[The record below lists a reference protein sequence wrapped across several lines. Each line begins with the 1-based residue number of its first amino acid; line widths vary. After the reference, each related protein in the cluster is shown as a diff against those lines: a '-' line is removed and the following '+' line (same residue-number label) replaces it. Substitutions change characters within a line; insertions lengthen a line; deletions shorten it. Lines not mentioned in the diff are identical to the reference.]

1 MTLRI
6 CIYTEGV
13 IMLEK
18 IDHIGVAV
26 KCLDEATAFYKTM
39 GIEPYHFEEVKSQKV
54 RVAFIKIGES
64 NIELLEPTSDE
75 SPIAKYI
82 EKKGEGIHH
91 IAYRVDDI
99 YKALEM
105 LKADGIKL
113 INEEPMNGAHGM
125 KVAFVH
131 PKSVNGVLTEL
142 SQPGDE
148 H

>member
-1 MTLRI
+1 
-6 CIYTEGV
+6 
-13 IMLEK
+13 MLEK

-26 KCLDEATAFYKTM
+26 RNLDEATAFYKTM
-39 GIEPYHFEEVKSQKV
+39 GIEPYHYEEVESQKV
-54 RVAFIKIGES
+54 KVAFIKVGES

-75 SPIAKYI
+75 SPIAKYL

-91 IAYRVDDI
+91 IAYRVENVQT
-99 YKALEM
+99 ALDA
-105 LKADGIKL
+105 LKADGAKL
-113 INEEPMNGAHGM
+113 INEEPMDGAHGM

-142 SQPGDE
+142 SQLG

>member
-1 MTLRI
+1 
-6 CIYTEGV
+6 
-13 IMLEK
+13 MLQK
-18 IDHIGVAV
+18 IDHIGIAV

-39 GIEPYHFEEVKSQKV
+39 GIEPYHYEEVESQKV
-54 RVAFIKIGES
+54 RVAFIKVGES
-64 NIELLEPTSDE
+64 NIELLEPTSEE
-75 SPIAKYI
+75 SPIAKYL

-91 IAYRVDDI
+91 IAYRVEDI
-99 YKALEM
+99 YKSLEM
-105 LKADGIKL
+105 LKADGMKL

>member
-1 MTLRI
+1 
-6 CIYTEGV
+6 
-13 IMLEK
+13 MLEK

-26 KCLDEATAFYKTM
+26 KSLDEATAFYKTM
-39 GIEPYHFEEVKSQKV
+39 GAEPHHFEEVASQKV

-64 NIELLEPTSDE
+64 NIELLEPTSPD

-91 IAYRVDDI
+91 IAYRVDDVQT
-99 YKALEM
+99 ALDA
-105 LKADGIKL
+105 LKADGAKL
-113 INEEPMNGAHGM
+113 INDEPMEGAHGM

-142 SQPGDE
+142 SQPG
-148 H
+148 HA

>member
-1 MTLRI
+1 
-6 CIYTEGV
+6 
-13 IMLEK
+13 MLEK

-26 KCLDEATAFYKTM
+26 KNLDEATAFYKTM
-39 GIEPYHFEEVKSQKV
+39 GIAPYHFEEVESQKV

-64 NIELLEPTSDE
+64 NIELLEPTSPE
-75 SPIAKYI
+75 SPIAKYL

-91 IAYRVDDI
+91 IAYRVDDVQA
-99 YKALEM
+99 ALDK
-105 LKADGIKL
+105 LKADGMKL
-113 INEEPMNGAHGM
+113 INEEPMDGAHGM

-142 SQPGDE
+142 SQPG

>member
-1 MTLRI
+1 
-6 CIYTEGV
+6 
-13 IMLEK
+13 MLEK

-39 GIEPYHFEEVKSQKV
+39 GIEPYHFEEVESQKV

>member
-1 MTLRI
+1 
-6 CIYTEGV
+6 
-13 IMLEK
+13 
-18 IDHIGVAV
+18 
-26 KCLDEATAFYKTM
+26 
-39 GIEPYHFEEVKSQKV
+39 
-54 RVAFIKIGES
+54 
-64 NIELLEPTSDE
+64 
-75 SPIAKYI
+75 
-82 EKKGEGIHH
+82 
-91 IAYRVDDI
+91 
-99 YKALEM
+99 M

>member
-1 MTLRI
+1 
-6 CIYTEGV
+6 
-13 IMLEK
+13 MLEK

-26 KCLDEATAFYKTM
+26 KNLDEATAFYKTM
-39 GIEPYHFEEVKSQKV
+39 GIDPYHFEEVESQKV

-64 NIELLEPTSDE
+64 NIELLEPTSPE
-75 SPIAKYI
+75 SPIAKYL

-91 IAYRVDDI
+91 IAYRVDDVQT
-99 YKALEM
+99 ALDK
-105 LKADGIKL
+105 LKADGMKL
-113 INEEPMNGAHGM
+113 INEEPMDGAHGM

-142 SQPGDE
+142 SQPG

>member
-1 MTLRI
+1 
-6 CIYTEGV
+6 
-13 IMLEK
+13 
-18 IDHIGVAV
+18 
-26 KCLDEATAFYKTM
+26 M
-39 GIEPYHFEEVKSQKV
+39 GIVPYHFEEVESQKV

-75 SPIAKYI
+75 SPIAKFM

-91 IAYRVDDI
+91 IAYRVEDI

>member
-1 MTLRI
+1 
-6 CIYTEGV
+6 
-13 IMLEK
+13 MLEK
-18 IDHIGVAV
+18 IDHIGIAV

-39 GIEPYHFEEVKSQKV
+39 GIVPYHFEEVESQKV

-75 SPIAKYI
+75 SPIAKFM

-91 IAYRVDDI
+91 IAYRVEDI